1 MIQET
6 EDHPGQA
13 NNERL
18 RENRRGENT
27 GRKYRAIGSDKH
39 RASREVLARRV
50 KATTFVPHKAAS
62 VIPSETRTRTPLQ
75 SPLHKNLIGLTF
87 YCNPSKSGEGEG

>member
-13 NNERL
+13 NKERL
-18 RENRRGENT
+18 RENRRGGNA

-39 RASREVLARRV
+39 RASREVLARV
-50 KATTFVPHKAAS
+50 KATTFMPHKATS

-75 SPLHKNLIGLTF
+75 SPLQKNLIGLTF
-87 YCNPSKSGEGEG
+87 YCNPSKSGEGGG